1 MSKHLD
7 GAEGFCANAKDVF
20 YGSTYWRGKD
30 KSPDDVK
37 KDTKNKPLKEEI
49 DCSDRNGNAKFTCKI
64 QKLKSKIRDLKRD
77 KANTEDQDKKDDIDY
92 KIDAIIDM
100 IDAEEEKRDAQQDL
114 DKIKD
119 ND

>member
-37 KDTKNKPLKEEI
+37 KDTKN
-49 DCSDRNGNAKFTCKI
+49 GNWLEFET
-64 QKLKSKIRDLKRD
+64 
-77 KANTEDQDKKDDIDY
+77 
-92 KIDAIIDM
+92 
-100 IDAEEEKRDAQQDL
+100 
-114 DKIKD
+114 IK
-119 ND
+119 